1 MSEVPKTTVRFSGL
15 LEGLNRIQKLLHS
28 TVHGKRTQ
36 IRIGKGKRRMGQS
49 PRGTM
54 YKLPGV
60 QQRHTELSLI
70 LPSVIHDS
78 MCKVLPARE
87 AHRVLGIQDGM
98 LTPVIHLSY
107 SDPSHP
113 EQEQVFA
120 INHIVQTD
128 LSGHTGAAWHKAPG
142 TDKHL
147 SASICHWL
155 RFHLPVLRTDPS
167 LAHAG
172 FEHSKTAE
180 LILSCPVYL
189 VKLLEMKDK
198 EENDTKK

>member
-107 SDPSHP
+107 SDPSPP
-113 EQEQVFA
+113 EVKLIQGGPKPQATKAGVYHKSLVS
-120 INHIVQTD
+120 INY
-128 LSGHTGAAWHKAPG
+128 LA
-142 TDKHL
+142 
-147 SASICHWL
+147 WL
-155 RFHLPVLRTDPS
+155 RTYKNIV
-167 LAHAG
+167 
-172 FEHSKTAE
+172 
-180 LILSCPVYL
+180 ILVSTGIPRP
-189 VKLLEMKDK
+189 
-198 EENDTKK
+198 